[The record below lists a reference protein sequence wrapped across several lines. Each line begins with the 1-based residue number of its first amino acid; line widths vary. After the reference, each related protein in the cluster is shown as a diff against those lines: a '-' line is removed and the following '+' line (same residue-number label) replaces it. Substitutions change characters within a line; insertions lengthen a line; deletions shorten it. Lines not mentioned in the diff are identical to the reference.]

1 MAMKTIIG
9 KCKSHASSLVWLL
22 ALLVTAGLLLSYEHF
37 VLWKIQEQNLF
48 LDTPL
53 FFRQQMLVPG
63 GLLSYVGSFL
73 TQLLY
78 DSVLGVGVLCA
89 LWWLLMWLM
98 RRTFRVA
105 EPWAVL
111 LLVPVALLLAA
122 NVDMGYWIYPI
133 KLKGWYFAAT
143 LGLLAVVALLWA
155 YRALSARRLWRRVLL
170 VLTVVAGYPLFG
182 TYALAAALLMALW
195 SWRLERSDLSSPL
208 KAQNSPR
215 SLRSKHST
223 LNSAIDSLLAIA
235 LVAAVPLAYYQFVY
249 YQTNEVNLW
258 WTALPTFKILEENS
272 EYYWPYA
279 LLAACMVILVLG
291 KWETKA
297 EKPEAK
303 SKAEAED
310 KTEVPNKAEAKDKKN
325 AKGKKASQP
334 RGAHSQPFSTA
345 RSASQRP
352 KGYKGWWKLAVVV
365 IVLAATV
372 YGVQKAWMKDENFH
386 REVAM
391 EYYIEQTSWDDVLA
405 EADKQRDVPTRA
417 IVLMRNLAL
426 SRLGRQSTEMYR
438 FPKGA
443 KSYASP
449 VAIPTSMLIGD
460 LFYYHYGMLNDC
472 HHMCLEGGVE
482 YGWRVEHLK
491 YMARCALLTGDRNA
505 MLKYTGL
512 LKHTLFHGGWAQW
525 AETLQLDAKLRQ
537 KDRETGPVMNM
548 MRYPD
553 MVGSDHGYAENYVM
567 NHLSQMDSDD
577 PAFQEQ
583 CLLAT
588 LWKKNSRQFWRRFA
602 TYLQLHKGEPI
613 PRYYQEAA
621 CLYTVTQPPAPIE
634 VPIDEGIQ
642 KSLQAFMQLLQQYD
656 GMSLEQVRS
665 ALSPMY
671 GDTYFF
677 EYFLTDDLNYM

>member
-1 MAMKTIIG
+1 MAMKSIIG

-89 LWWLLMWLM
+89 LWWLLMWLL

-195 SWRLERSDLSSPL
+195 SWRLERSAQDSQLS
-208 KAQNSPR
+208 QNT
-215 SLRSKHST
+215 KVKT
-223 LNSAIDSLLAIA
+223 LNSAADSLLAA
-235 LVAAVPLAYYQFVY
+235 VAVAAVPLAYYQFVY

-258 WTALPTFKILEENS
+258 WTALPTFKILEVNS

-291 KWETKA
+291 KWEKKEEDEKA
-297 EKPEAK
+297 APV
-303 SKAEAED
+303 SK
-310 KTEVPNKAEAKDKKN
+310 KA
-325 AKGKKASQP
+325 AKGKKNVGG
-334 RGAHSQPFSTA
+334 RN
-345 RSASQRP
+345 
-352 KGYKGWWKLAVVV
+352 YKALWKLAVVV

-391 EYYIEQTSWDDVLA
+391 EYYIEQTRWDDVLA

-449 VAIPTSMLIGD
+449 IAIPTSMLIGD

-577 PAFQEQ
+577 PTFQEQ

-621 CLYTVTQPPAPIE
+621 CLYATTQPPAPIE

>member
-1 MAMKTIIG
+1 MAMKSIIG

-89 LWWLLMWLM
+89 LWWLLMWLL

-111 LLVPVALLLAA
+111 LLLPVALLLTA

-155 YRALSARRLWRRVLL
+155 YRTLSARRLWRRVLL

-195 SWRLERSDLSSPL
+195 SWRLERSAQDSQLS
-208 KAQNSPR
+208 QNT
-215 SLRSKHST
+215 KVKT
-223 LNSAIDSLLAIA
+223 LNSAADSLLAVVA
-235 LVAAVPLAYYQFVY
+235 VAAVPLAYYQFVY

-258 WTALPTFKILEENS
+258 WTALPTFKILEVNS

-279 LLAACMVILVLG
+279 LLAACMVVLVLG
-291 KWETKA
+291 KWEKKEMDEKA
-297 EKPEAK
+297 APV
-303 SKAEAED
+303 SK
-310 KTEVPNKAEAKDKKN
+310 KA
-325 AKGKKASQP
+325 AKGKKNVGG
-334 RGAHSQPFSTA
+334 RN
-345 RSASQRP
+345 
-352 KGYKGWWKLAVVV
+352 YKALWKLAVVV

-391 EYYIEQTSWDDVLA
+391 EYYIEQTRWDDVLA

-577 PAFQEQ
+577 PTFQEQ

>member
-78 DSVLGVGVLCA
+78 YPVLGVGVLCA

-111 LLVPVALLLAA
+111 LLVPVALLLTA

-182 TYALAAALLMALW
+182 TYALAAALFMALW
-195 SWRLERSDLSSPL
+195 SWRLERSALLSPLSSL
-208 KAQNSPR
+208 HSR
-215 SLRSKHST
+215 LST
-223 LNSAIDSLLAIA
+223 LHSSIDCLLAIA

-258 WTALPTFKILEENS
+258 WAALPTFKILEVNS

-279 LLAACMVILVLG
+279 LLAACMVVLVLG
-291 KWETKA
+291 KWEKKEMDEKA
-297 EKPEAK
+297 APV
-303 SKAEAED
+303 SK
-310 KTEVPNKAEAKDKKN
+310 KA
-325 AKGKKASQP
+325 AKGKKNVGG
-334 RGAHSQPFSTA
+334 RN
-345 RSASQRP
+345 
-352 KGYKGWWKLAVVV
+352 YKALWKLAVVV

-391 EYYIEQTSWDDVLA
+391 EYYIEQTRWDDVLA

-577 PAFQEQ
+577 PTFQEQ

>member
-1 MAMKTIIG
+1 MKSIIG

-89 LWWLLMWLM
+89 LWWLLMWLL

-195 SWRLERSDLSSPL
+195 SWRLERSAQDSQLS
-208 KAQNSPR
+208 QNT
-215 SLRSKHST
+215 KVKT
-223 LNSAIDSLLAIA
+223 LNSAADSLLAA
-235 LVAAVPLAYYQFVY
+235 VAVAAVPLAYYQFVY

-258 WTALPTFKILEENS
+258 WTALPTFKILEVNS

-279 LLAACMVILVLG
+279 LLAACMVVLVLG
-291 KWETKA
+291 KWEKKEMDEKA
-297 EKPEAK
+297 APV
-303 SKAEAED
+303 SK
-310 KTEVPNKAEAKDKKN
+310 KA
-325 AKGKKASQP
+325 AKGKKNVGG
-334 RGAHSQPFSTA
+334 RN
-345 RSASQRP
+345 
-352 KGYKGWWKLAVVV
+352 YKALWKLAVVV

-391 EYYIEQTSWDDVLA
+391 EYYIEQTRWDDVLA

-449 VAIPTSMLIGD
+449 IAIPTSMLIGD

-577 PAFQEQ
+577 PTFQEQ

-621 CLYTVTQPPAPIE
+621 CLYATTQPPAPIE

>member
-78 DSVLGVGVLCA
+78 YPVLGVGVLCA

-208 KAQNSPR
+208 KVQNSPR

-258 WTALPTFKILEENS
+258 WTALPTFKILEVNS

-279 LLAACMVILVLG
+279 LLAACMVVLVLG

-391 EYYIEQTSWDDVLA
+391 EYYIEQTRWDDVLA

-426 SRLGRQSTEMYR
+426 SRWDARARRCIASRRGQRATPRPSP
-438 FPKGA
+438 FP
-443 KSYASP
+443 
-449 VAIPTSMLIGD
+449 
-460 LFYYHYGMLNDC
+460 
-472 HHMCLEGGVE
+472 
-482 YGWRVEHLK
+482 R
-491 YMARCALLTGDRNA
+491 RC
-505 MLKYTGL
+505 
-512 LKHTLFHGGWAQW
+512 
-525 AETLQLDAKLRQ
+525 
-537 KDRETGPVMNM
+537 
-548 MRYPD
+548 
-553 MVGSDHGYAENYVM
+553 
-567 NHLSQMDSDD
+567 
-577 PAFQEQ
+577 
-583 CLLAT
+583 
-588 LWKKNSRQFWRRFA
+588 
-602 TYLQLHKGEPI
+602 
-613 PRYYQEAA
+613 
-621 CLYTVTQPPAPIE
+621 
-634 VPIDEGIQ
+634 
-642 KSLQAFMQLLQQYD
+642 
-656 GMSLEQVRS
+656 
-665 ALSPMY
+665 
-671 GDTYFF
+671 
-677 EYFLTDDLNYM
+677 

>member
-1 MAMKTIIG
+1 MKTIIG

-78 DSVLGVGVLCA
+78 YPALGVGVLCA
-89 LWWLLMWLM
+89 LWWLLMWLL
-98 RRTFRVA
+98 RRTFRVG

-195 SWRLERSDLSSPL
+195 SWRQERSDLNSPL

-258 WTALPTFKILEENS
+258 WTALPTFKILEVNS
-272 EYYWPYA
+272 EYYRPYA
-279 LLAACMVILVLG
+279 LLAACMVVLVLG
-291 KWETKA
+291 KWEKKEDDEKA
-297 EKPEAK
+297 APV
-303 SKAEAED
+303 SK
-310 KTEVPNKAEAKDKKN
+310 KA
-325 AKGKKASQP
+325 AKGKKNVGG
-334 RGAHSQPFSTA
+334 RN
-345 RSASQRP
+345 
-352 KGYKGWWKLAVVV
+352 YKALWKLAVVV

-391 EYYIEQTSWDDVLA
+391 EYYIEQTRWDDVLA

-449 VAIPTSMLIGD
+449 VAIPTSMLIGN

-491 YMARCALLTGDRNA
+491 YMARCALLKGERNA

-537 KDRETGPVMNM
+537 NDRETGPVMNM

-621 CLYTVTQPPAPIE
+621 CLYAVTQPPAPIE

>member
-1 MAMKTIIG
+1 MTLKSFFG
-9 KCKSHASSLVWLL
+9 KCKGHITMLVWLTAL
-22 ALLVTAGLLLSYEHF
+22 AVTAGLLLGYERH

-53 FFRQQMLVPG
+53 FFRQLMVVPG
-63 GLLSYVGSFL
+63 GLLSYIGSFL

-78 DSVLGVGVLCA
+78 YPMLGVTVLCA

-98 RRTFRVA
+98 RRTFQVDER
-105 EPWAVL
+105 WAPL
-111 LLVPVALLLAA
+111 LVVPVALLLVA
-122 NVDMGYWIYPI
+122 NVDMGYWLYAI
-133 KLKGWYFAAT
+133 KLRGWYFDAT
-143 LGLLAVVALLWA
+143 IGVTAIVALLCA
-155 YRALSARRLWRRVLL
+155 FRLLSPYRLWRRVLL
-170 VLTVVAGYPLFG
+170 VVTTIVGYPLFG
-182 TYALAAALLMALW
+182 SYALAATVLMALW
-195 SWRLERSDLSSPL
+195 SWRLDHDRW
-208 KAQNSPR
+208 Q
-215 SLRSKHST
+215 
-223 LNSAIDSLLAIA
+223 A
-235 LVAAVPLAYYQFVY
+235 LVDNVLAVLTVVAVPLLCYQYVY
-249 YQTNEVNLW
+249 YQTNIVNLW
-258 WTALPTFKILEENS
+258 WTALPIFKILETNS
-272 EYYWPYA
+272 EYYVPYA
-279 LLAACMVILVLG
+279 LLGVCLVGLTICAG
-291 KWETKA
+291 GRRQDTGVRRK
-297 EKPEAK
+297 
-303 SKAEAED
+303 
-310 KTEVPNKAEAKDKKN
+310 KT
-325 AKGKKASQP
+325 GGLWQ
-334 RGAHSQPFSTA
+334 TA
-345 RSASQRP
+345 FV
-352 KGYKGWWKLAVVV
+352 GL
-365 IVLAATV
+365 VLAATV
-372 YGVQKAWMKDENFH
+372 FGVWKGWMKDENFH
-386 REVAM
+386 REAAM
-391 EYYIEQTSWDDVLA
+391 QHYAEETRWEDVLK
-405 EADKQRDVPTRA
+405 EAAKQQDVPTRT
-417 IVLMRNLAL
+417 IVMIRNLAL
-426 SRLGRQSTEMYR
+426 SRLGRQGSEMYQYVNGSKKPDSP
-438 FPKGA
+438 FAPP
-443 KSYASP
+443 ASMI
-449 VAIPTSMLIGD
+449 VGD
-460 LFYYHYGMLNDC
+460 MIYYNYGMLNDC

-577 PAFQEQ
+577 PTFQEQ

>member
-1 MAMKTIIG
+1 MAMKSIIG

-89 LWWLLMWLM
+89 LWWLLMWLL

-195 SWRLERSDLSSPL
+195 SWRLERSAQDSQLS
-208 KAQNSPR
+208 QNT
-215 SLRSKHST
+215 KVKT
-223 LNSAIDSLLAIA
+223 LNSAADSLLAA
-235 LVAAVPLAYYQFVY
+235 VAVAAVPLAYYQFVY

-258 WTALPTFKILEENS
+258 WTALPTFKILEVNS

-291 KWETKA
+291 KWEKKEEDEKA
-297 EKPEAK
+297 APV
-303 SKAEAED
+303 SK
-310 KTEVPNKAEAKDKKN
+310 KA
-325 AKGKKASQP
+325 AKGKKNVGG
-334 RGAHSQPFSTA
+334 RN
-345 RSASQRP
+345 
-352 KGYKGWWKLAVVV
+352 YKALWKLAVVV

-391 EYYIEQTSWDDVLA
+391 EYYIEQTRWDDVLA

-449 VAIPTSMLIGD
+449 IAIPTSMLIGD

-577 PAFQEQ
+577 PTFQEQ

-621 CLYTVTQPPAPIE
+621 CLFATTQPPAPIE

>member
-1 MAMKTIIG
+1 MKTIIG

-78 DSVLGVGVLCA
+78 YPVLGAGVLCA
-89 LWWLLMWLM
+89 LWWLLMWLL

-195 SWRLERSDLSSPL
+195 SWRLERSAQDPQRS
-208 KAQNSPR
+208 QNSR
-215 SLRSKHST
+215 LKT
-223 LNSAIDSLLAIA
+223 LNSAADSLLAVVA
-235 LVAAVPLAYYQFVY
+235 VAAVPLAYYQFVY

-258 WTALPTFKILEENS
+258 WTALPTFKILEVNS

-279 LLAACMVILVLG
+279 LLAACMVVLVLG
-291 KWETKA
+291 KWEKKEEDEKA
-297 EKPEAK
+297 APV
-303 SKAEAED
+303 SK
-310 KTEVPNKAEAKDKKN
+310 KA
-325 AKGKKASQP
+325 AKGKKNVGG
-334 RGAHSQPFSTA
+334 RN
-345 RSASQRP
+345 
-352 KGYKGWWKLAVVV
+352 YKALWKLAVVV

-391 EYYIEQTSWDDVLA
+391 EYYIEQTRWDDVLA

-525 AETLQLDAKLRQ
+525 AETLLLDAKLRQ

-577 PAFQEQ
+577 PTFQEQ

-621 CLYTVTQPPAPIE
+621 CLYATTQPPAPIE

>member
-1 MAMKTIIG
+1 MAIKSIIG

-182 TYALAAALLMALW
+182 TYALAAALLMGLW
-195 SWRLERSDLSSPL
+195 SWRLERSAQDSQLS
-208 KAQNSPR
+208 QNT
-215 SLRSKHST
+215 KVKT
-223 LNSAIDSLLAIA
+223 LNSAADSLLAA
-235 LVAAVPLAYYQFVY
+235 VAVAAVPLAYYQFVY

-258 WTALPTFKILEENS
+258 WTALPTFKILEVNS

-279 LLAACMVILVLG
+279 LLAACMVVLVLG
-291 KWETKA
+291 KWEKKEIDEKA
-297 EKPEAK
+297 APV
-303 SKAEAED
+303 SK
-310 KTEVPNKAEAKDKKN
+310 KA
-325 AKGKKASQP
+325 AKGKKNVGG
-334 RGAHSQPFSTA
+334 RN
-345 RSASQRP
+345 
-352 KGYKGWWKLAVVV
+352 YKALWKLAVVV

-391 EYYIEQTSWDDVLA
+391 EYYIEQTRWDDVLA

-537 KDRETGPVMNM
+537 NDRETGPVMNM

-577 PAFQEQ
+577 PTFQEQ

>member
-1 MAMKTIIG
+1 MKSIIG

-78 DSVLGVGVLCA
+78 YPVLGVGVLCA

-111 LLVPVALLLAA
+111 LLVPVALLLTA

-155 YRALSARRLWRRVLL
+155 YRALSAHRLWRRVLL

-195 SWRLERSDLSSPL
+195 SWRLERSALLSPLSSL
-208 KAQNSPR
+208 HSR
-215 SLRSKHST
+215 LST
-223 LNSAIDSLLAIA
+223 LHSSIDSLLAIA

-258 WTALPTFKILEENS
+258 WAALPTFKILEVNS

-279 LLAACMVILVLG
+279 LLAACMVVLVLG
-291 KWETKA
+291 KWEKKEIDEKA
-297 EKPEAK
+297 APV
-303 SKAEAED
+303 SK
-310 KTEVPNKAEAKDKKN
+310 KA
-325 AKGKKASQP
+325 AKGKKNVGG
-334 RGAHSQPFSTA
+334 RN
-345 RSASQRP
+345 
-352 KGYKGWWKLAVVV
+352 YKALWKLAVVV

-391 EYYIEQTSWDDVLA
+391 EYYIEQTRWDDVLA

-537 KDRETGPVMNM
+537 NDRETGPVMNM

-577 PAFQEQ
+577 PTFQEQ

>member
-1 MAMKTIIG
+1 MAMKSIIG

-53 FFRQQMLVPG
+53 FFRQQMVVPG
-63 GLLSYVGSFL
+63 GLLSYLGSFL

-111 LLVPVALLLAA
+111 LLVPVALLLTA

-208 KAQNSPR
+208 KAQNSPQ
-215 SLRSKHST
+215 SLHSPLST
-223 LNSAIDSLLAIA
+223 LHSSIDCLLAIA
-235 LVAAVPLAYYQFVY
+235 LVAVVPLAYYQFVY

-258 WTALPTFKILEENS
+258 WTALPTFKILEVNS
-272 EYYWPYA
+272 EYYRPYA
-279 LLAACMVILVLG
+279 LLAACMVVLVLG
-291 KWETKA
+291 KWEKKEMDEKA
-297 EKPEAK
+297 APV
-303 SKAEAED
+303 SK
-310 KTEVPNKAEAKDKKN
+310 KA
-325 AKGKKASQP
+325 AKGKKNVGG
-334 RGAHSQPFSTA
+334 RN
-345 RSASQRP
+345 
-352 KGYKGWWKLAVVV
+352 YKALWKLAVVV

-391 EYYIEQTSWDDVLA
+391 EYYIEQTRWDDVLA

-505 MLKYTGL
+505 MLKYSGL

-577 PAFQEQ
+577 PTFQEQ

-621 CLYTVTQPPAPIE
+621 CLYATTQPPAPIE